1 MTMKTLILAAA
12 TVLALALPA
21 AAQDAHAGHGTAAPA
36 AAATTA
42 DTASTTAYKAAADA
56 MHANMA
62 IDYTGFADIDF
73 VRGMI
78 PHHQGAIAMAKIVLE
93 QGSSP
98 EIRKL
103 AEEIITA
110 QEAEI
115 AWMQDWLAKSGG

>member
-1 MTMKTLILAAA
+1 MKTLILAAA

-21 AAQDAHAGHGTAAPA
+21 AAQDAHAGHGTAAAPA
-36 AAATTA
+36 AAATAA

-78 PHHQGAIAMAKIVLE
+78 PHHQGAIAMARIVLE
-93 QGSSP
+93 QGSNP

-103 AEEIITA
+103 AEEIIAA

>member
-1 MTMKTLILAAA
+1 MKTLILAAA
-12 TVLALALPA
+12 TILALALPA

-36 AAATTA
+36 TSTA

-56 MHANMA
+56 MHADMA

-78 PHHQGAIAMAKIVLE
+78 PHHQGAIAMAKVVLE
-93 QGSSP
+93 HGSNP

-115 AWMQDWLAKSGG
+115 AWMQDWLAKNGG